1 MNFFHET
8 YKIMVPKSDLI
19 LNAISANLYNVF
31 LIDIS
36 NVDGI
41 LIKIIEK
48 DDFANTLKEC
58 KNLAN

>member
-1 MNFFHET
+1 
-8 YKIMVPKSDLI
+8 MVPKSDLI